1 MAAGGACL
9 SRSKEHIMGL
19 ALTDSFEVIDPR
31 FGKLAFGNVHV
42 ERLYT
47 GCRWAE
53 GPAWFAAGRYLVW
66 SDIPNDRMLRWDETD
81 GSVSVF
87 RQPAFN
93 TNGHTVDREGRLV
106 SCEHRGRC
114 VSRTEHDGKRTVLA
128 DRIDGKR
135 FNSPNDLVVKSDGS
149 IWFTDPSYGIDSDYE
164 GDAAP
169 SDIGACRVY
178 RLDAASGRVT
188 IVASDFVQ
196 PNGLAFSPDESLL
209 YVVDTGVTHQA
220 DGPHHVRRFKVA
232 SDGASLSGGEVFA
245 TCAAGLYDGLRVDVH
260 GNLWLSAGDG
270 VHCHASDGMLLGK
283 VLVPE
288 TVANVCFGGPKLN
301 RLFICGTTSLYS
313 VFLNTRAAPRG
324 R

>member
-1 MAAGGACL
+1 MAL
-9 SRSKEHIMGL
+9 GL
-19 ALTDSFEVIDPR
+19 TSSFEAIDPR
-31 FGKLAFGNVHV
+31 FARLAFGNVHV

-87 RQPAFN
+87 RQPSN
-93 TNGHTVDREGRLV
+93 HTNGHTVDLQARLV

-114 VSRTEHDGKRTVLA
+114 ISRTEHDGRRTVLA
-128 DRIDGKR
+128 DRFDGKR

-169 SDIGACRVY
+169 SEIGARQVY
-178 RLDAASGRVT
+178 RIDPSGRHVT
-188 IVASDFVQ
+188 VVASDFVQ

-209 YVVDTGVTHQA
+209 YIVDTGATHQA
-220 DGPHHVRRFKVA
+220 DGPHHVRRFRVG
-232 SDGASLSGGEVFA
+232 SDGASLAGGEVFA
-245 TCAAGLYDGLRVDVH
+245 TCPAGLYDGLRVDVR

-270 VHCHASDGMLLGK
+270 VHCHASDGTLLGK
-283 VLVPE
+283 ILIPE
-288 TVANVCFGGPKLN
+288 VMANLCFGGAKLN
-301 RLFICGTTSLYS
+301 RLFICATTSLYA
-313 VFLNTRAAPRG
+313 VYLNTRAAGWPV
-324 R
+324 